1 MVSCDGQLLLLL
13 LLLGIEEWVRENL
26 TRQGRAER
34 KKYKIIDRRVTVTVH
49 ICTVIVAIVHKCK
62 ILHPLM
68 LVFFFSQNV

>member
-1 MVSCDGQLLLLL
+1 MVSCDGQLLLL

-49 ICTVIVAIVHKCK
+49 ICTVIVIIVHLCI
-62 ILHPLM
+62 ILHLLM
-68 LVFFFSQNV
+68 